1 MLYWVLRKEIDMNFT
16 KFEIRLLITL
26 AFCGAVSLISL
37 LTYIAVRTT
46 IWLHDWFTVLDTI
59 KG

>member
-1 MLYWVLRKEIDMNFT
+1 MNFT

-26 AFCGAVSLISL
+26 AICGAVSLISL

-59 KG
+59 KGDLCV